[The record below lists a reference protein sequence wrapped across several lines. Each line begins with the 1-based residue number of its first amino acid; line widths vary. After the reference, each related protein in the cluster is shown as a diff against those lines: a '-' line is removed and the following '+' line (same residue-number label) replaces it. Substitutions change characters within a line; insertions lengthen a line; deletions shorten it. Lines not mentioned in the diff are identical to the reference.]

1 MYTQCPQCRTIFE
14 IDEDAL
20 QASLGIVR
28 CGHCAERFDA
38 LRTLSNT
45 LPAEPD
51 ALLPQHDP
59 GTHAPTLTQ
68 AIAARSADNPDP
80 QGVTDV
86 VPGTGDGDDWLS
98 VLGNEQASA
107 LIAEAAGIPRDAIQ
121 GDPAW
126 QVTDVSVESGGA
138 ESNGFPMDFVLD
150 PDAPAPPSATVAR
163 PLAVSEPFTAPW
175 GLDIPDTGAFGPN
188 DPAPATTTEPPDAP
202 EPPDAGSAPA
212 PHLQTLVVEDPAEVP
227 PPVAQTGSEPTA
239 DALLPTETAADED
252 APTGIDAGP
261 TATEA
266 PVIEADA
273 DAEPAVPATG
283 LPVYVPPR
291 VPWLRRSDGM
301 WALGCAALVLVL
313 AAQVAWASRISLV
326 GDPATQAWALRACA
340 HLDCRLPPI
349 RAIAQLQLLSRDV
362 RPDPDAKGALVITA
376 TFRNNARIRQP
387 WPVVTVALTDLDNN
401 VVAMRRFRP
410 AEYMPDPAR
419 RAAGIGA
426 GTTAAVA
433 FEVADPGSRAVSF
446 RFGFE

>member
-45 LPAEPD
+45 LPAD
-51 ALLPQHDP
+51 SGALLPQHDP
-59 GTHAPTLTQ
+59 DTHAPTLTQ
-68 AIAARSADNPDP
+68 AITARATDTPDP
-80 QGVTDV
+80 RGATNA
-86 VPGTGDGDDWLS
+86 VPGTDNDDDWLS
-98 VLGNEQASA
+98 ALGNEQASA

-121 GDPAW
+121 GDSAW
-126 QVTDVSVESGGA
+126 QVTDVPVESGGA
-138 ESNGFPMDFVLD
+138 ESDGIPMDFVLD
-150 PDAPAPPSATVAR
+150 PHTPAPPSATLAH

-175 GLDIPDTGAFGPN
+175 GLDIPDTGAVGPN
-188 DPAPATTTEPPDAP
+188 DSVLATTTEPPDTRSTSVP
-202 EPPDAGSAPA
+202 Q
-212 PHLQTLVVEDPAEVP
+212 LQTLVVADATDMP
-227 PPVAQTGSEPTA
+227 PPVAQPGGEPPA
-239 DALLPTETAADED
+239 DAALPTDTAAGEG
-252 APTGIDAGP
+252 APTGNDASP
-261 TATEA
+261 LATEP

-273 DAEPAVPATG
+273 DAEPVVPATE

-291 VPWLRRSDGM
+291 VPWLRRSDGL

-387 WPVVTVALTDLDNN
+387 WPVVMVALTDLDNN
-401 VVAMRRFRP
+401 VIAMRRFRP

>member
-1 MYTQCPQCRTIFE
+1 M
-14 IDEDAL
+14 
-20 QASLGIVR
+20 
-28 CGHCAERFDA
+28 
-38 LRTLSNT
+38 
-45 LPAEPD
+45 
-51 ALLPQHDP
+51 
-59 GTHAPTLTQ
+59 
-68 AIAARSADNPDP
+68 
-80 QGVTDV
+80 
-86 VPGTGDGDDWLS
+86 
-98 VLGNEQASA
+98 
-107 LIAEAAGIPRDAIQ
+107 
-121 GDPAW
+121 
-126 QVTDVSVESGGA
+126 
-138 ESNGFPMDFVLD
+138 
-150 PDAPAPPSATVAR
+150 
-163 PLAVSEPFTAPW
+163 
-175 GLDIPDTGAFGPN
+175 
-188 DPAPATTTEPPDAP
+188 
-202 EPPDAGSAPA
+202 
-212 PHLQTLVVEDPAEVP
+212 P
-227 PPVAQTGSEPTA
+227 PPVALPGGEPPA
-239 DALLPTETAADED
+239 DAALPTDTAAGEG
-252 APTGIDAGP
+252 APTGNDASP
-261 TATEA
+261 LATEP

-273 DAEPAVPATG
+273 DAEPVPATE

-291 VPWLRRSDGM
+291 VPWLRRSDGL

-387 WPVVTVALTDLDNN
+387 WPVVMVALTDLDNN
-401 VVAMRRFRP
+401 VIAMRRFRP